1 MEKIKFGIVGCG
13 KIGTRHAEHIY
24 KNENAKLVAVCDI
37 IKEKANNLAKKYNAK
52 AVYDFDEILRH
63 NIDVVNICTP
73 SGLHAEMSVKGLKN
87 NKHILCEKPMSLNL
101 DDANKIVEAE
111 KESSK
116 KFFLVKQNRYNPP
129 VKLLK
134 EAVKNNKLGR
144 ISLINCNV
152 IWNRNEDY
160 FKNDP
165 WRGTMHLDGGAL
177 MTQCSHFLD
186 LMVWIGGRVKEVY
199 AKMSNLN
206 HPYIETEDTGFI
218 ILTFENEC
226 IGSLQYTTSAYG
238 KNMEGSMTVI
248 GSKGNVKI
256 GGEYLNTL
264 DYWHVENLEKPE
276 LEKGNPPNDYGTY
289 KGSMSNHD
297 KVIENVINVISNNDE
312 IATSSIQGM
321 ESIEVMQAAYISSL
335 KNQSVKLP
343 LKDDNY
349 NFKINKQ
356 EPITGNKRSI

>member
-1 MEKIKFGIVGCG
+1 
-13 KIGTRHAEHIY
+13 
-24 KNENAKLVAVCDI
+24 
-37 IKEKANNLAKKYNAK
+37 
-52 AVYDFDEILRH
+52 
-63 NIDVVNICTP
+63 
-73 SGLHAEMSVKGLKN
+73 
-87 NKHILCEKPMSLNL
+87 
-101 DDANKIVEAE
+101 
-111 KESSK
+111 
-116 KFFLVKQNRYNPP
+116 
-129 VKLLK
+129 
-134 EAVKNNKLGR
+134 
-144 ISLINCNV
+144 
-152 IWNRNEDY
+152 
-160 FKNDP
+160 
-165 WRGTMHLDGGAL
+165 
-177 MTQCSHFLD
+177 
-186 LMVWIGGRVKEVY
+186 MVWIGGRVKEVY